1 MTKSFVSEVS
11 IIEGENCMGNLTFGV
26 TMLVCGMGGTIV
38 VLWLMSLVMALLG
51 KLFPEKP
58 AKKEA

>member
-1 MTKSFVSEVS
+1 MDNV
-11 IIEGENCMGNLTFGV
+11 TFRT
-26 TMLVCGMGGTIV
+26 TMLVCGMGGTIL

-58 AKKEA
+58 EKKEG